1 MKINI
6 KVLSTIFI
14 IMVFTSCH
22 ENINHKLQI
31 ADECLDRNSV
41 DSAYNILK
49 HINPENLNGDENI
62 ALYTL
67 LNTKT
72 KYIKYIPVKNDSI
85 DYAIFY
91 YKQNGPEGR
100 LAEAY
105 NYKAMTLY
113 YDKGEKE
120 KAIEYLKKVE
130 EIALKTAD
138 AKLIQKIYDNI
149 YTVNFWCNH
158 YNIALE
164 YGLKGLSYARKI
176 KDTASVAHD
185 LRYIA
190 DTYSELKMDNKA
202 IAYNL
207 KAIHYLNYYDKLSQA
222 KLLSNIGEYYF
233 YKGSLKKADEFLEKA
248 FQKSPNVYT
257 YSVVADMY
265 IEKGKYLKA
274 TELMKKAPLPINDFD
289 NLKKLSTLYNLN
301 KKSMNYVKALNIA
314 DSIIEL
320 NKKIDYAKEHDNL
333 NDIQSKYDR
342 EIMAQKFKSQIIY
355 MVGGLL
361 LLSLLIIL
369 LIFRQKY
376 RNSKIKH
383 GIIENRLLINEYK
396 KRISEMENAKDNS
409 ISKISNLE
417 QKINVLENIES
428 KTLFNGKQCYEN
440 ILANNT
446 IVNWSAK
453 DFEDFIDYYKF
464 KDLPFV
470 SSLDD
475 EYRKL
480 SPKQYL
486 YLIMVNAMNKD
497 DATAEKIMGVS
508 NVTIRSIKSRIKAK
522 KVYHPSV

>member
-1 MKINI
+1 MKIGI
-6 KVLSTIFI
+6 KILAPLYI
-14 IMVFTSCH
+14 IMMLASCH
-22 ENINHKLQI
+22 DNINKKLEM
-31 ADECLDRNSV
+31 ADGCLDRNEI

-49 HINPENLNGDENI
+49 HVNPENLDGDANI

-91 YKQNGPEGR
+91 YKQNGPERR

-113 YDKGEKE
+113 FDRGKKE
-120 KAIEYLKKVE
+120 KAIEYLKKAETIV
-130 EIALKTAD
+130 LKTAD
-138 AKLIQKIYDNI
+138 ARLTHKIYDNI
-149 YTVNFWCNH
+149 CTVNFWSNH

-164 YGLKGLSYARKI
+164 YGLKALSVAHNI
-176 KDTASVAHD
+176 KDTASVAYD
-185 LRYIA
+185 LLYVSNA
-190 DTYSELKMDNKA
+190 YSELKMDNKA
-202 IAYNL
+202 MEYYL
-207 KAIHYLNYYDKLSQA
+207 KAFSYSKYYDKLNQTI
-222 KLLSNIGEYYF
+222 LLGNIGEYYF
-233 YKGSLKKADEFLEKA
+233 EKGNTQKAEEFLTKA
-248 FQKSPNVYT
+248 LKESHTAYVYT
-257 YSVVADMY
+257 VVADMY
-265 IEKGKYLKA
+265 IKKGKYVKA
-274 TELMKKAPLPINDFD
+274 EEIMAKAPKTTNDFEL
-289 NLKKLSTLYNLN
+289 LKKLSTLYNLN
-301 KKSMNYVKALNIA
+301 RKSRNYVKALGTA
-314 DSIIEL
+314 DSIIQL
-320 NKKIDYAKEHDNL
+320 NKKIDNAREHDNL
-333 NDIQSKYDR
+333 NDIQAKYDR
-342 EIMAQKFKSQIIY
+342 EIIAQNFKSHIIY
-355 MVGGLL
+355 MIGALL

-376 RNSKIKH
+376 RNSKTQH
-383 GIIENRLLINEYK
+383 DIIQNRLLINEYK

-409 ISKISNLE
+409 VSKISHLE
-417 QKINVLENIES
+417 KKINVLENKES
-428 KTLFNGKQCYEN
+428 KALYNGKQCYES

-497 DATAEKIMGVS
+497 DATVEKIMAVS
-508 NVTIRSIKSRIKAK
+508 NVTIRSMKSRIKAK

>member
-6 KVLSTIFI
+6 KALTTVYV
-14 IMVFTSCH
+14 IMMFTSCH
-22 ENINHKLQI
+22 DNINHKLEM
-31 ADECLDRNSV
+31 ADGCLDRNSV

-49 HINPENLNGDENI
+49 HINPDNLNGDENT

-113 YDKGEKE
+113 YDRGKKKE
-120 KAIEYLKKVE
+120 AIEYLKKAE

-149 YTVNFWCNH
+149 YTVNFWCNNF
-158 YNIALE
+158 NIALK
-164 YGLKGLSYARKI
+164 YGLKALSYAYKI
-176 KDTASVAHD
+176 KDTASIAHD
-185 LRYIA
+185 LRYISDA
-190 DTYSELKMDNKA
+190 YSELNIDNKA
-202 IAYNL
+202 IVYNL

-222 KLLSNIGEYYF
+222 KLFSNIGEYYF
-233 YKGSLKKADEFLEKA
+233 YKGNTKKANEFLEKA
-248 FQKSPNVYT
+248 FKNSPNVYT

-265 IEKGKYLKA
+265 IEKGKLIKA
-274 TELMKKAPLPINDFD
+274 KDIMEKAPLPTNDFEL
-289 NLKKLSTLYNLN
+289 LKKLSTLYDLN
-301 KKSMNYVKALNIA
+301 RKSKNYVKALNIA

-320 NKKIDYAKEHDNL
+320 NKKIDNAKESDNL
-333 NDIQSKYDR
+333 NDIQAKYNR
-342 EIMAQKFKSQIIY
+342 EMMAQIFKSQIIY
-355 MVGGLL
+355 LIGAVL
-361 LLSLLIIL
+361 LLSLFVIL

-396 KRISEMENAKDNS
+396 KKISEMENSKDNS
-409 ISKISNLE
+409 VTKISTLE
-417 QKINVLENIES
+417 HKINILESNES
-428 KTLFNGKQCYEN
+428 KALYNGKRCYESV
-440 ILANNT
+440 LDNNT
-446 IVNWSAK
+446 IVKWSAQDLL
-453 DFEDFIDYYKF
+453 DFVDYYKY

-475 EYRKL
+475 EYKNL

-497 DATAEKIMGVS
+497 EVTIEKIMGVS
-508 NVTIRSIKSRIKAK
+508 NVTIRSMKSRIKAK
-522 KVYHPSV
+522 KTYHPS

>member
-1 MKINI
+1 M
-6 KVLSTIFI
+6 
-14 IMVFTSCH
+14 MFTSCH
-22 ENINHKLQI
+22 ENINHKLQM
-31 ADECLDRNSV
+31 ADGCLNRNSV
-41 DSAYNILK
+41 DSAYNILR
-49 HINPENLNGDENI
+49 HINPENLDGDENI

-67 LNTKT
+67 LNTET

-91 YKQNGPEGR
+91 YKQNGPEVR
-100 LAEAY
+100 LAETY

-113 YDKGEKE
+113 FDRGRKE
-120 KAIEYLKKVE
+120 EAIEYLKKAE
-130 EIALKTAD
+130 ATALKTDD

-149 YTVNFWCNH
+149 CIVNFWCNH

-164 YGLKGLSYARKI
+164 YGFKALDYSHNI
-176 KDTASVAHD
+176 KDKASVAYD

-190 DTYSELKMDNKA
+190 DAYSELQMDNKA
-202 IAYNL
+202 MEYYLKSIPYSKYYNKQSL
-207 KAIHYLNYYDKLSQA
+207 SILMGNIGDYYFEKGNSKKAEEFINKAI
-222 KLLSNIGEYYF
+222 
-233 YKGSLKKADEFLEKA
+233 
-248 FQKSPNVYT
+248 QKNPTAYI
-257 YSVVADMY
+257 YSVVAKMY
-265 IEKGKYLKA
+265 IKKGKYSKA
-274 TELMKKAPLPINDFD
+274 KEVMAKAPKTTNDFELLD
-289 NLKKLSTLYNLN
+289 KLSTLYDLN
-301 KKSMNYVKALNIA
+301 RKSKNYVTALNIG

-355 MVGGLL
+355 MIGALL

-383 GIIENRLLINEYK
+383 NIIENRLLINEYK

-409 ISKISNLE
+409 ISMISNLE
-417 QKINVLENIES
+417 QKINVLEDKES
-428 KTLFNGKQCYEN
+428 KTLYNGKLCYES
-440 ILANNT
+440 ILDNNT

-453 DFEDFIDYYKF
+453 DLNDFVDYYKY

-470 SSLDD
+470 SSLED
-475 EYRKL
+475 EYKNL

-508 NVTIRSIKSRIKAK
+508 KVTIRSMKSRIKAK
-522 KVYHPSV
+522 KAYHPSV

>member
-1 MKINI
+1 M
-6 KVLSTIFI
+6 
-14 IMVFTSCH
+14 MFTSCH
-22 ENINHKLQI
+22 DNINEKLEM
-31 ADECLDRNSV
+31 ADGCLNRNSV
-41 DSAYNILK
+41 DSAYNILM

-91 YKQNGPEGR
+91 YKQNGPKGR

-113 YDKGEKE
+113 YDRGKK
-120 KAIEYLKKVE
+120 KDAIEYLKIAE

-149 YTVNFWCNH
+149 YTVNLWCNH

-164 YGLKGLSYARKI
+164 YGFKALSYAKKI
-176 KDTASVAHD
+176 KDTFSIAHD
-185 LRYIA
+185 LVYIGDA
-190 DTYSELKMDNKA
+190 YSQLNMNNKAMVYYLKAIPYSKYYNKQSLSILLGNIGDYYFEKGNSKKAGEFINKA
-202 IAYNL
+202 IQKNPTAY
-207 KAIHYLNYYDKLSQA
+207 I
-222 KLLSNIGEYYF
+222 
-233 YKGSLKKADEFLEKA
+233 
-248 FQKSPNVYT
+248 

-265 IEKGKYLKA
+265 IEKEKYVEAKEIMA
-274 TELMKKAPLPINDFD
+274 KAPKTTNDFEL
-289 NLKKLSTLYNLN
+289 LKKLSTLYNLN
-301 KKSMNYVKALNIA
+301 RKSKNYVKALNIS

-320 NKKIDYAKEHDNL
+320 NKKIDNAKENDNL
-333 NDIQSKYDR
+333 NDIQAKYNR
-342 EIMAQKFKSQIIY
+342 EMMVQNFKSQIIY
-355 MVGGLL
+355 LVGALL

-376 RNSKIKH
+376 KNTKIQQ
-383 GIIENRLLINEYK
+383 GIIQNRLLINEYK
-396 KRISEMENAKDNS
+396 KRISKMENAKDNS

-417 QKINVLENIES
+417 QKINVLENKES
-428 KTLFNGKQCYEN
+428 KALYNGKHCYES
-440 ILANNT
+440 ILDNNT

-453 DFEDFIDYYKF
+453 DLKDFVDYYKF
-464 KDLPFV
+464 KDLPFI
-470 SSLDD
+470 SSLDE

-497 DATAEKIMGVS
+497 NATVERIMGVS
-508 NVTIRSIKSRIKAK
+508 NVTIRSMKSRIKAK
-522 KVYHPSV
+522 KAYHPS

>member
-6 KVLSTIFI
+6 KALSTIFI
-14 IMVFTSCH
+14 IMAFTSCH
-22 ENINHKLQI
+22 ENINHKLQM

-49 HINPENLNGDENI
+49 QINPENLDGDENI

-85 DYAIFY
+85 DYAIFF
-91 YKQNGPEGR
+91 YKQDGPERR

-113 YDKGEKE
+113 FDQGKKE
-120 KAIEYLKKVE
+120 RAIEYLKKAE
-130 EIALKTAD
+130 TIAIKTAD
-138 AKLIQKIYDNI
+138 ARLIQKIYDNI
-149 YTVNFWCNH
+149 FIVNFWCSH

-164 YGLKGLSYARKI
+164 YGLKGLSFAKKI

-185 LRYIA
+185 LRYVA
-190 DTYSELKMDNKA
+190 DTYSELKMNNKA
-202 IAYNL
+202 ITYNL
-207 KAIHYLNYYDKLSQA
+207 EAIQYSKYYDKLSQT
-222 KLLSNIGEYYF
+222 KLLSNIGEYYL
-233 YKGSLKKADEFLEKA
+233 YKGNSQKANEFLEKA

-274 TELMKKAPLPINDFD
+274 TELMEKAPLPTNDFD

-301 KKSMNYVKALNIA
+301 RKSKNYVKALNFA
-314 DSIIEL
+314 DSIIQL
-320 NKKIDYAKEHDNL
+320 NKKINYTKEHDNL
-333 NDIQSKYDR
+333 NDIQAKYDR

-355 MVGGLL
+355 MVGGLS

-409 ISKISNLE
+409 ISNISNLE
-417 QKINVLENIES
+417 QKINVLEDKES
-428 KTLFNGKQCYEN
+428 KTLYNGKLCYES
-440 ILANNT
+440 IIDNNT

-453 DFEDFIDYYKF
+453 DLNDFVDYYKY
-464 KDLPFV
+464 KDLPFI

-475 EYRKL
+475 EYKNL

-522 KVYHPSV
+522 KAYHPSV

>member
-6 KVLSTIFI
+6 KVFSTIFI

-22 ENINHKLQI
+22 ENINHKLQM
-31 ADECLDRNSV
+31 ADEYLDRNSV

-49 HINPENLNGDENI
+49 HINPENLDGDENI

-67 LNTKT
+67 LNIKT

-85 DYAIFY
+85 DYAIFF

-113 YDKGEKE
+113 FDQGKKE
-120 KAIEYLKKVE
+120 KAIGYLKKAE
-130 EIALKTAD
+130 TIAIKTAD
-138 AKLIQKIYDNI
+138 AQLIQKIYDNI
-149 YTVNFWCNH
+149 FIVNFWCNH

-164 YGLKGLSYARKI
+164 YGLKGLSYAKKI
-176 KDTASVAHD
+176 KDTASIAVD

-190 DTYSELKMDNKA
+190 DAYSELNMNNKA
-202 IAYNL
+202 IEYNL
-207 KAIHYLNYYDKLSQA
+207 KAIQYSKYYDKKSLSI
-222 KLLSNIGEYYF
+222 LLGNIADYYF
-233 YKGSLKKADEFLEKA
+233 ERGNIQKAEEFLTKA
-248 FQKSPNVYT
+248 FKKSPTAYL
-257 YSVVADMY
+257 YFVVADIY
-265 IEKGKYLKA
+265 IKRGKYAKA
-274 TELMKKAPLPINDFD
+274 EEIMGKAPKTTNDFEL
-289 NLKKLSTLYNLN
+289 LKKLSTLYNLN
-301 KKSMNYVKALNIA
+301 RKSKNYVKALNIA
-314 DSIIEL
+314 DSIIQL
-320 NKKIDYAKEHDNL
+320 NNKINYSKEHDNL

-417 QKINVLENIES
+417 QKINVLEDKES

-440 ILANNT
+440 ILDNNT

-522 KVYHPSV
+522 KAYHPSV

>member
-1 MKINI
+1 
-6 KVLSTIFI
+6 
-14 IMVFTSCH
+14 MVFSSCH
-22 ENINHKLQI
+22 ENINHKLQM
-31 ADECLDRNSV
+31 ADEYLDRNSV

-49 HINPENLNGDENI
+49 HINPENLDGDENI
-62 ALYTL
+62 AFYTL

-85 DYAIFY
+85 DYAIFF
-91 YKQNGPEGR
+91 YKQNGPEGS

-113 YDKGEKE
+113 FDQGKRKE
-120 KAIEYLKKVE
+120 AIGYLKKAEATV
-130 EIALKTAD
+130 LKTND

-149 YTVNFWCNH
+149 CIVNFWCNH
-158 YNIALE
+158 YDIALE
-164 YGLKGLSYARKI
+164 SGFKALNYAREI
-176 KDTASVAHD
+176 KDTSSIAYD
-185 LRYIA
+185 LLYISNA
-190 DTYSELKMDNKA
+190 YSELSMDNKS
-202 IAYNL
+202 IEYYL
-207 KAIHYLNYYDKLSQA
+207 KAFSYYKYYNKLNQA
-222 KLLSNIGEYYF
+222 ILLGNIGDYYF
-233 YKGSLKKADEFLEKA
+233 EKGNSNKAEKFINKA
-248 FQKSPNVYT
+248 IQKNPTAYI
-257 YSVVADMY
+257 YSVVAKMY
-265 IEKGKYLKA
+265 IKKGKYLKA
-274 TELMKKAPLPINDFD
+274 KEVMAKAPKTTNDFELLD
-289 NLKKLSTLYNLN
+289 KLSTLYDLN
-301 KKSMNYVKALNIA
+301 RKSKNYITALNIG

-333 NDIQSKYDR
+333 NDIQAKYDR
-342 EIMAQKFKSQIIY
+342 EIIAQKFKSQIIY

-396 KRISEMENAKDNS
+396 NRISEIENAKDNS

-417 QKINVLENIES
+417 QTINVLEDKES
-428 KTLFNGKQCYEN
+428 KTLYNGKLCYES
-440 ILANNT
+440 IIDNNT

-453 DFEDFIDYYKF
+453 DLNDFVDYYRY
-464 KDLPFV
+464 KDLPFI

-475 EYRKL
+475 EYKNL

-497 DATAEKIMGVS
+497 DATAEKILGVS
-508 NVTIRSIKSRIKAK
+508 NNAIRSIKSRIKAK
-522 KVYHPSV
+522 KAYHPSV

>member
-1 MKINI
+1 M
-6 KVLSTIFI
+6 
-14 IMVFTSCH
+14 MFTSCH
-22 ENINHKLQI
+22 DNINHKLEM
-31 ADECLDRNSV
+31 ADGYLNRNSV

-85 DYAIFY
+85 DYAIFF

-113 YDKGEKE
+113 YDRGKKKE
-120 KAIEYLKKVE
+120 AIEYLKKAE

-158 YNIALE
+158 FNIALK
-164 YGLKGLSYARKI
+164 YGLKALSYAHKI
-176 KDTASVAHD
+176 KDTASIAHD

-207 KAIHYLNYYDKLSQA
+207 KAMHYLNHYDKLSQA
-222 KLLSNIGEYYF
+222 KLFSNIGEYYF
-233 YKGSLKKADEFLEKA
+233 YKGNTKKANEFLEKA
-248 FQKSPNVYT
+248 FKNSPNVYT

-265 IEKGKYLKA
+265 IEKGKLIKA
-274 TELMKKAPLPINDFD
+274 KEVMEKAPLPTNDFEL
-289 NLKKLSTLYNLN
+289 LKKLSTLYDLN
-301 KKSMNYVKALNIA
+301 RKSKNYVKALNIA

-320 NKKIDYAKEHDNL
+320 NKKIDNAKENDNL
-333 NDIQSKYDR
+333 NDIQAKYNR
-342 EIMAQKFKSQIIY
+342 EMMAQNFKSQIIY
-355 MVGGLL
+355 LIGAVL
-361 LLSLLIIL
+361 LLSLFVIL

-396 KRISEMENAKDNS
+396 KKISEMEKSKDNS
-409 ISKISNLE
+409 VTKISNLE
-417 QKINVLENIES
+417 QKINVLENNES
-428 KTLFNGKQCYEN
+428 KALYNGKHCYESV
-440 ILANNT
+440 LDNNT
-446 IVNWSAK
+446 IVKWSAQDLQ
-453 DFEDFIDYYKF
+453 DFVDYYKY

-475 EYRKL
+475 EYKNL

>member
-6 KVLSTIFI
+6 KALTTVYV
-14 IMVFTSCH
+14 IMMFTSCH
-22 ENINHKLQI
+22 DNINHKLEM
-31 ADECLDRNSV
+31 ADKCLDRNSV
-41 DSAYNILK
+41 ESAYNILK
-49 HINPENLNGDENI
+49 HINTENLDGDENI

-85 DYAIFY
+85 DYAIFF
-91 YKQNGPEGR
+91 YKQNGPIGR

-105 NYKAMTLY
+105 NYKAMTMY
-113 YDKGEKE
+113 YDQGKKG
-120 KAIEYLKKVE
+120 KAIEYLKKAE
-130 EIALKTAD
+130 AIALKTTD
-138 AKLIQKIYDNI
+138 TRLIQKIYDNI
-149 YTVNFWCNH
+149 CIVNLWSNH

-164 YGLKGLSYARKI
+164 YGYKALNIAYNI
-176 KDTASVAHD
+176 KDTASVAYD
-185 LRYIA
+185 LRYIS
-190 DTYSELKMDNKA
+190 DTYSELKMDKKA
-202 IAYNL
+202 MEYYL
-207 KAIHYLNYYDKLSQA
+207 KAIRYSKYYNKQSLSI
-222 KLLSNIGEYYF
+222 LLGNIGEYYF
-233 YKGSLKKADEFLEKA
+233 EKGNIIKADEFLEKA

-265 IEKGKYLKA
+265 IKKGKYLKA
-274 TELMKKAPLPINDFD
+274 KEVMEKAPLPTNDFD

-301 KKSMNYVKALNIA
+301 RKSKNYVKALNFA
-314 DSIIEL
+314 DSIIQL
-320 NKKIDYAKEHDNL
+320 NKKINYSKEHDNL
-333 NDIQSKYDR
+333 NDIQAKYDS

-355 MVGGLL
+355 MIGGLL

-396 KRISEMENAKDNS
+396 KRISEMENAKDHS

-417 QKINVLENIES
+417 QKINVLEDKES
-428 KTLFNGKQCYEN
+428 KTLYNGKLCYES
-440 ILANNT
+440 ILDNNT

-453 DFEDFIDYYKF
+453 DLNDFVDYYKY
-464 KDLPFV
+464 KDLPFI

-497 DATAEKIMGVS
+497 DVTAEKIMGVS

-522 KVYHPSV
+522 KVFHSSV